1 MMGYESHRSDESY
14 ENYGSGWIL
23 RVMWAD
29 EIYENYGGEATEFM
43 RAMPLLP

>member
-1 MMGYESHRSDESY
+1 MKVIGVMRAMRIMEVAGF
-14 ENYGSGWIL
+14 L